1 MLFSELYKI
10 MVKKV
15 TFVGFRGAT
24 PQSPPLDPPLFIT
37 DSRSTSSGL
46 VLVGHKNTKNVLQP
60 STEEALIGVGRQYQK
75 RANIETAQQRTLQS
89 LIVIQKRYI
98 NEKKT
103 KTLQS
108 MRLEMNTWKG

>member
-1 MLFSELYKI
+1 
-10 MVKKV
+10 
-15 TFVGFRGAT
+15 
-24 PQSPPLDPPLFIT
+24 
-37 DSRSTSSGL
+37 
-46 VLVGHKNTKNVLQP
+46 
-60 STEEALIGVGRQYQK
+60 VGRQYQK